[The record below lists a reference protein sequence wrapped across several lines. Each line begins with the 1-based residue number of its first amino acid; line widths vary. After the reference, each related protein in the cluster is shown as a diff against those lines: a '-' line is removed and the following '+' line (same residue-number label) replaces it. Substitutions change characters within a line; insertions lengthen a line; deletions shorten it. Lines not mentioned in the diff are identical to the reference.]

1 MNDLQE
7 AVPKPR
13 SDDLFAKIRY
23 KLTKIFRNI
32 SNISENFCEFIA
44 DL

>member
-23 KLTKIFRNI
+23 KRTKIFRNNN
-32 SNISENFCEFIA
+32 SHNQPGRSGN
-44 DL
+44 